1 MAKKKSQNSPSK
13 IKKGLRE
20 VSQHIVKAKEKLSK
34 EKYETPAEII
44 YLLDQSLIH
53 LHKKL
58 NDTEDDITKDDE
70 SSVDMDMDMD
80 MDDEW
85 TKDEMLALIGY
96 SGGKTDELLGFL
108 NSFQNTRMEFKVDS
122 VSKMMFITPP
132 NNSASEALLNYF
144 EEKGNIVFMGENP
157 VTLKKV
163 TKETFRTICMRSFSG
178 KTSCSF
184 KPNIACLNG
193 INKS

>member
-1 MAKKKSQNSPSK
+1 MAKKKSQKSPSK
-13 IKKGLRE
+13 IKKGLGE
-20 VSQHIVKAKEKLSK
+20 VAQHIVKAKEKLSR

-44 YLLDQSLIH
+44 DLFDQSLIY

-58 NDTEDDITKDDE
+58 NDTQDDNAKDDE
-70 SSVDMDMDMD
+70 SSVDMDTSDLG
-80 MDDEW
+80 DDEW
-85 TKDEMLALIGY
+85 TGDEMLALIGY
-96 SGGKTDELLGFL
+96 SGGKTEDLLGFL
-108 NSFQNTRMEFKVDS
+108 NSFQNTRMEFKVHS

-132 NNSASEALLNYF
+132 NHSASEAVFKYF
-144 EEKGNIVFMGENP
+144 EESGKIVFMGDDP
-157 VTLKKV
+157 VTLQKV
-163 TKETFRTICMRSFSG
+163 TKQTYRSICMRSFSS